1 MNKFIAS
8 KYWWIYLLI
17 LLAGINYLSSLVHFR
32 LDLTQEKRY
41 TLSAPTKRILQELD
55 DQVSITVFLDGE
67 MPAGFKKLRQTTAE
81 MLQEFREIAKANIQ
95 FRFVRPGDNSDSSS
109 LSMDSLLR
117 LGLKPTNV
125 RVQAKE
131 GEGEEQRYLFPGAL
145 VSYQD
150 RVVPVDF
157 LEGSNNAG
165 DITSALNSLNSAEA
179 LLEYKLINGIQK
191 ISTDSVPVV
200 GYLLGNGETFS
211 PNVNDLVEN
220 TLRANYGFS
229 FIPIDSVPLIPP
241 VFNALVIVK
250 PTIPFTERQ
259 KLKLDQYVMH
269 GGKIIWLIDRLYAEL
284 DSLMRSKSDF
294 IAFDR
299 GLNLD
304 DLLFK
309 YGVRINPD
317 LVQDLQSDK
326 LPMVV
331 GNVGNQPQMELVPF
345 PYFPLLTPNPG
356 NTVTSNLGQVLS
368 IFPNSIDTVEAP
380 GIKKTILLTTSA
392 TGKRLST
399 PAIVSLN
406 SVRTEEDLKTFNA
419 AHVPV
424 AVLLEGKFNSLF
436 SNRLAAGTRDSL
448 NNFYQQPF
456 LSESALDNKMLVVS
470 DADIVSNVVTQNEG
484 PLYMGYNQFSRQQFA
499 NKDFILN
506 ALEYMVNPSGI
517 LETRSKDFTLR
528 LLDYK
533 KVEEEKF
540 KWQLINIGL
549 PILLIL
555 LFGLIYQALR
565 KRKYRGSRVENLA

>member
-1 MNKFIAS
+1 MNKFISS

-17 LLAGINYLSSLVHFR
+17 LLVGINYISTLVHVR

-41 TLSAPTKRILQELD
+41 TLSAPTKRILQNLD

-81 MLQEFREIAKANIQ
+81 MLEEFREIAKANLQ
-95 FRFVRPGDNSDSSS
+95 FRFVRPGDESDSSS

-150 RVVPVDF
+150 KIVPVDF
-157 LEGSNNAG
+157 FEGTKTASG
-165 DITSALNSLNSAEA
+165 DYTTALNSLNSAEA
-179 LLEYKLINGIQK
+179 LMEYKLINGIQK
-191 ISTDSVPVV
+191 ISSDSVPVV

-211 PNVNDLVEN
+211 PNVTDLVEN

-229 FIPIDSVPLIPP
+229 FVPIDSFPLIPP

-345 PYFPLLTPNPG
+345 PYFPLLTPSPG
-356 NTVTSNLGQVLS
+356 NPITSNLDQVLS
-368 IFPNSIDTVEAP
+368 IFPNSIDTVEAT
-380 GIKKTILLTTSA
+380 GIKKTILLTSSA
-392 TGKRLST
+392 RGKRLST

-406 SVRTEEDLKTFNA
+406 SVRTEEDLKTFTA

-424 AVLLEGKFNSLF
+424 AILLEGKFTSLF
-436 SNRLAAGTRDSL
+436 GNRIAAGTRDSL

-484 PLYMGYNQFSRQQFA
+484 PLYMGYNQFTQQQFA

-506 ALEYMVNPSGI
+506 SLEYMLNPSGI
-517 LETRSKDFTLR
+517 LETRSKDFMLR

-565 KRKYRGSRVENLA
+565 KRKYQRA

>member
-17 LLAGINYLSSLVHFR
+17 LLIGINYFSSLVHFR

-41 TLSAPTKRILQELD
+41 TLSAPTKKILNNLD

-81 MLQEFREIAKANIQ
+81 MLQEFREIAKANLQ
-95 FRFVRPGDNSDSSS
+95 FRFVRPGDASDSSS

-131 GEGEEQRYLFPGAL
+131 GEGEEQRYLFPGAI

-150 RVVPVDF
+150 RIVPVDF
-157 LEGSNNAG
+157 LEGASNAG

-191 ISTDSVPVV
+191 ISTDSVPIV

-211 PNVNDLVEN
+211 PNVKDLVEN

-229 FIPIDSVPLIPP
+229 FVPIDSVPLIPP
-241 VFNALVIVK
+241 VFDALVIVK

-294 IAFDR
+294 VAFDR
-299 GLNLD
+299 ELNLD

-345 PYFPLLTPNPG
+345 PYFPLLTPNSNNP
-356 NTVTSNLGQVLS
+356 VTSNLDQVLS

-380 GIKKTILLTTSA
+380 GIKKTILLTSSA

-399 PAIVSLN
+399 PAIVTLN
-406 SVRTEEDLKTFNA
+406 SVRTEEDLKTFTA

-424 AVLLEGKFNSLF
+424 AILLEGKFNSLF
-436 SNRLAAGTRDSL
+436 SNRIAASTRDSL
-448 NNFYQQPF
+448 NNYYQQPF

-484 PLYMGYNQFSRQQFA
+484 PLYMGYNQFTRQQFA
-499 NKDFILN
+499 NKNFILN

-533 KVEEEKF
+533 KVEEERF

-555 LFGLIYQALR
+555 FFGLIYQALR
-565 KRKYRGSRVENLA
+565 KRKYQRA

>member
-17 LLAGINYLSSLVHFR
+17 LLVGINYLSSLVHFR

-41 TLSAPTKRILQELD
+41 TLSAPTKRILKDLD

-67 MPAGFKKLRQTTAE
+67 MPAGFKKLRQTTSE
-81 MLQEFREIAKANIQ
+81 MLQEFREIAKANLQ
-95 FRFVRPGDNSDSSS
+95 FRFVRPGDTSDSSS
-109 LSMDSLLR
+109 LSIDSLMR

-150 RVVPVDF
+150 RIVPVDF
-157 LEGSNNAG
+157 FEGTKTASG
-165 DITSALNSLNSAEA
+165 DYTTALNSLNSAEA

-211 PNVNDLVEN
+211 PNVSDLVEN

-229 FIPIDSVPLIPP
+229 FVPIDSFPLIPP

-294 IAFDR
+294 VAFDR

-309 YGVRINPD
+309 YGTRINPD
-317 LVQDLQSDK
+317 LVQDLQADE

-345 PYFPLLTPNPG
+345 PYFPLLTPNP
-356 NTVTSNLGQVLS
+356 NHPITSNLDQVLS

-380 GIKKTILLTTSA
+380 GIKKSILLYSSER
-392 TGKRLST
+392 GKRLVT

-406 SVRTEEDLKTFNA
+406 SVKTEEDLKTFGA
-419 AHVPV
+419 KYVPV
-424 AVLLEGKFNSLF
+424 AILLEGKFSSLF
-436 SNRLAAGTRDSL
+436 SNRISTATRDSL
-448 NNFYQQPF
+448 NNYYQQPF
-456 LSESALDNKMLVVS
+456 LNESASDNKMLVVS
-470 DADIVSNVVTQNEG
+470 DADIVSNVVTQKEG
-484 PLYMGYNQFSRQQFA
+484 PLYMGYNQFTRQQFA
-499 NKDFILN
+499 NKNFILN
-506 ALEYMVNPSGI
+506 ALEYMLNPSGI

-549 PILLIL
+549 PIVLIL
-555 LFGLIYQALR
+555 FFGLIYQALR
-565 KRKYRGSRVENLA
+565 KRKYQRA

>member
-8 KYWWIYLLI
+8 KFWWIYLLI
-17 LLAGINYLSSLVHFR
+17 LLIGINYLSSLVHFR

-41 TLSAPTKRILQELD
+41 TLSAPTKRILQGLD

-67 MPAGFKKLRQTTAE
+67 MPAGFKKLRQTTSE
-81 MLQEFREIAKANIQ
+81 MLQEFREIAKANLQ
-95 FRFVRPGDNSDSSS
+95 FRFVRPGDTSDSSS
-109 LSMDSLLR
+109 LSMDSLMR

-145 VSYQD
+145 IEYNHGVI
-150 RVVPVDF
+150 PIDF
-157 LEGSNNAG
+157 IEGAGNAS

-191 ISTDSVPVV
+191 ITADTVPVV
-200 GYLLGNGETFS
+200 GYLIGNGETS
-211 PNVNDLVEN
+211 RLNVYDLE
-220 TLRANYGFS
+220 TTIRRNYGFGPV
-229 FIPIDSVPLIPP
+229 PIDSVPTIPS
-241 VFNALVIVK
+241 VFNAIIIVK
-250 PTIPFTERQ
+250 PTIPFTDRQ

-269 GGKIIWLIDRLYAEL
+269 GGKIIWLVDRLYAEL

-294 IAFDR
+294 VAFDR

-317 LVQDLQSDK
+317 LLQDVQSDQ

-331 GNVGNQPQMELVPF
+331 GNIGNQPQMQLVPF
-345 PYFPLLTPNPG
+345 HYFPLLTANPNHPIS
-356 NTVTSNLGQVLS
+356 NNLGQVLS

-380 GIKKTILLTTSA
+380 GIKKTVLLSSSER
-392 TGKRLST
+392 GRRLST
-399 PAIVSLN
+399 PAVVSLN
-406 SVRTEEDLKTFNA
+406 SVKTKEDYNTFNA
-419 AHVPV
+419 SHIPV
-424 AVLLEGKFNSLF
+424 AILLEGKFRSLYT
-436 SNRLAAGTRDSL
+436 NRVSSTTKDSL
-448 NNFYQQPF
+448 SNHYGTPF
-456 LSESALDNKMLVVS
+456 LSESSNENIMLVIS
-470 DADIVSNVVTQNEG
+470 DADIVSNMVSQDEG
-484 PLYMGYNQFSRQQFA
+484 PLSMGFNPYTQQQFA

-540 KWQLINIGL
+540 KWQLINIGI

-565 KRKYRGSRVENLA
+565 KRKYQRA